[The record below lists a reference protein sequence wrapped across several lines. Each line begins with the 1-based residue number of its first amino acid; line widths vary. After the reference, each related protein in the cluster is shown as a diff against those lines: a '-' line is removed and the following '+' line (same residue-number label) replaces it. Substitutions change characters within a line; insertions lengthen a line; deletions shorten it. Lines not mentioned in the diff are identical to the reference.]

1 MKKTSKLIFAGLI
14 VAAIFFTTNSMAQTT
29 PANAWRLGFGVDA
42 GIPTGNAKI
51 GTTFILGGTGR
62 LQYGISDKFAL
73 TLTSGAYHFFP
84 KMIPGENVRYNSYG
98 IIPVKFGAKAFFTPS
113 FYFGAEVGAAFEETD
128 DGAGPTRLILSPA
141 LGYAN
146 EHWDA
151 GVRYE
156 NFSGSGGSSGL
167 IALRIAYGF
176 KL

>member
-1 MKKTSKLIFAGLI
+1 MKKSSKLIVTVFA
-14 VAAIFFTTNSMAQTT
+14 VAAMFFTTNLKAQTT

-62 LQYGISDKFAL
+62 LQYGLSNNFAI

-98 IIPVKFGAKAFFTPS
+98 IIPIKLGIKEFFTQS
-113 FYFGAEVGAAFEETD
+113 IYFGAEAGAALEETD
-128 DGAGPTRLILSPA
+128 NGSGPTRLILSPA

-156 NFSGSGGSSGL
+156 NFSGSGGSSGIL
-167 IALRIAYGF
+167 ALRIAYGF
-176 KL
+176 GL